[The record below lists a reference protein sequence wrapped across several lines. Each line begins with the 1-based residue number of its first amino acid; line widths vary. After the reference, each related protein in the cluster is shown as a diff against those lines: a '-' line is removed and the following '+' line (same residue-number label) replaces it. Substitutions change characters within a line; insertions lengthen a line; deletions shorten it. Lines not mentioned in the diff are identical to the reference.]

1 MATGIL
7 QSAKVI
13 LVILL
18 VSVLLWACKREYI
31 VGGEP
36 NDTNLYANIST
47 YEVLRKFSDFDTLVQ
62 LIDAGNLKD
71 VINQSNSTFFA
82 VSNGAIFS
90 YLNQR
95 TLFLQNTVDQN
106 KRFLLDSLI
115 YYIKNNKN
123 NTRDSLLMYLVPNIR
138 ITPDNVNKTGKIYPS
153 ALAGSNTIISFE
165 DTFEPNDGY
174 NNSTTTVP
182 QILYFTQL
190 WKFYQIG
197 PDSTAADIPA
207 GTGVRTRIKTSFINT
222 QNGVINVMAPN
233 TLFYYGQRVR

>member
-1 MATGIL
+1 MATIIL
-7 QSAKVI
+7 KPAKAI
-13 LVILL
+13 IVILL
-18 VSVLLWACKREYI
+18 VSLLLWACKRDYI

-36 NDTNLYANIST
+36 NDSNVYATVST
-47 YEVLRKFSDFDTLVQ
+47 YDVLRKFSAFDTLVQ

-71 VINQSNSTFFA
+71 IINQDNSTFFA
-82 VSNGAIFS
+82 VSNGAVFS

-106 KRFLLDSLI
+106 KKFLLDSLI
-115 YYIKNNKN
+115 YYIRNNKN

-138 ITPDNVNKTGKIYPS
+138 IAPGNVNKIGKIYPS
-153 ALAGSNTIISFE
+153 ALAGSNSIVSFE

-174 NNSTTTVP
+174 NSSTTTVP

-190 WKFYQIG
+190 WKPYQIG
-197 PDSTAADIPA
+197 TDSTAADIPA
-207 GTGVRTRIKTSFINT
+207 STGVRTRIKTSFMNT
-222 QNGVINVMAPN
+222 QNGVINVMASG